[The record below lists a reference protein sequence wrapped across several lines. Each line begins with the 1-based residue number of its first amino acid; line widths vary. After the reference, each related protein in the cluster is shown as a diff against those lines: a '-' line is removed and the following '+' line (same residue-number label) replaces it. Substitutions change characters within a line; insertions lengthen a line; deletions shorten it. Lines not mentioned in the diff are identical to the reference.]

1 MQTIVE
7 MALVLILTFTVLVL
21 AVPDMVYGSTEDG
34 SVREAQEDNQ
44 CPDWLNPN
52 NTQPCQCA
60 SEVLHCNSSTQEA
73 AILDCYCMTA
83 SESNNVEVGKCI
95 FNCEHRHSRID
106 TVYTEL
112 KDNISAVTSQ
122 FCDDFNRQGRLCGE
136 CKDDHYPPSYSYSL
150 KCIKCKGHYHWLIYI
165 TVAFVPLTIFFILV
179 VCLRISATSP
189 QLNGYV
195 VVAQFFTAPATLR
208 VTLLAFEEHKTAT
221 LLVSAVTSLYGIWNL
236 DFFRMLIP
244 DICLHMN
251 TLQALAVDYIVA
263 VYPLVLIALCYTVLQ
278 FNYRFILWIL
288 RPFHVC
294 STRIRN
300 QIDARTS
307 LIDAFATF
315 LLLSYVKLL
324 SVSFDL
330 LVPVQVFNATGH
342 KIGLYL
348 YYDASVE
355 YFGKQHLPYAIT
367 ALAVVLVFILLPLLL
382 LMAFPMRCFQR
393 LLGKC
398 GIQFQVLRTFMDSF
412 QGCYKDGTN
421 GTRDFRYFPAVY
433 LLLRV
438 FLFVMYAS
446 TLNETS
452 FGIAALTFITLGIAI
467 FTAQPYKQHMSK
479 YNTVEAMLISMVG
492 MWLVSVML
500 LITVQL
506 KANFYFETV
515 FTFSII
521 MATLPLVYISTVAV
535 RWILTREKMQTLA
548 KKILNFR
555 KRNQYEEIEGDN
567 SFLEGIDQRNEL
579 NIGAI

>member
-1 MQTIVE
+1 
-7 MALVLILTFTVLVL
+7 MAPVLLVWFTVLVL
-21 AVPDMVYGSTEDG
+21 AMPDVVYGSTEDG

-60 SEVLHCNSSTQEA
+60 SEVLRCNSSTQEA

-95 FNCEHRHSRID
+95 FNCEYRHSTFD
-106 TVYTEL
+106 TVYTKL

-150 KCIKCKGHYHWLIYI
+150 KCIKCKGHYQWLIYI
-165 TVAFVPLTIFFILV
+165 TAAFVPLTIFFILV

-195 VVAQFFTAPATLR
+195 VVAQTLTVPPHIRVLFLVARGHKAT
-208 VTLLAFEEHKTAT
+208 TLKIL
-221 LLVSAVTSLYGIWNL
+221 TSLYGIWNL

-251 TLQALAVDYIVA
+251 TLQVLAVDYIVA
-263 VYPLVLIALCYTVLQ
+263 VYPLVLIALCYTLLQ
-278 FNYRFILWIL
+278 LNACNIRFILRLL

-300 QIDARTS
+300 QVDARTS

-315 LLLSYVKLL
+315 LLISYVKLL
-324 SVSFDL
+324 SISFDL
-330 LVPVQVFNATGH
+330 LAPTQVYNATGH
-342 KIGLYL
+342 KTGLYL

-367 ALAVVLVFILLPLLL
+367 ALAVVLAFILLPLLL
-382 LMAFPMRCFQR
+382 LMAFPMKCFQR
-393 LLGKC
+393 RLGKC
-398 GIQFQVLRTFMDSF
+398 NMQFQVLRIFMDSF

-438 FLFVMYAS
+438 FLFTMYAV
-446 TLNETS
+446 TRNET
-452 FGIAALTFITLGIAI
+452 FYGIAALTFITLGIAI

-479 YNTVEAMLISMVG
+479 YNTVEAMLISMIA
-492 MWLVSVML
+492 MWVVSIML
-500 LITVQL
+500 INTVQL
-506 KANFYFETV
+506 KASSYINEV
-515 FTFSII
+515 FIFSGIL
-521 MATLPLVYISTVAV
+521 ATLPILYISIVAL
-535 RWILTREKMQTLA
+535 RWIFSREKMQTLVL
-548 KKILNFR
+548 KIFPFY
-555 KRNQYEEIEGDN
+555 KRNQYEELEGDN

-579 NIGAI
+579 NVGAIQ